1 MPKPVKPKSKA
12 LGSAKFLAK
21 GWKNVHSSVT
31 SVVFTSLMPARI
43 KNDMIEASKEKK
55 ILSSGSVFPGFAPQ
69 QNERPPVPEKPVS
82 SPARGQPR

>member
-1 MPKPVKPKSKA
+1 MRKAIKPKGNA
-12 LGSAKFLAK
+12 LGR
-21 GWKNVHSSVT
+21 GWKSIHSSVT

-55 ILSSGSVFPGFAPQ
+55 ILSSGSVFPGFAR
-69 QNERPPVPEKPVS
+69 QNERPPVPEKPVP